1 MTKKPTHH
9 QNSLAHPHPKIIT
22 CQGSPTMNP
31 TELAARRIKGEDF
44 HTEFMEHLTHAD
56 DLAAS
61 IIAFANTDGGQMI
74 FGVRDKREITGL
86 GDETDHV
93 LQFID
98 NIAFNNCEPP
108 VTIVQETVRDQQG
121 RIVVIV
127 NIPEGGPPPVS
138 NESGCVLRAD
148 RVRTQAGVSRRTLAT
163 VPIHRELLL

>member
-1 MTKKPTHH
+1 
-9 QNSLAHPHPKIIT
+9 
-22 CQGSPTMNP
+22 MNP
-31 TELAARRIKGEDF
+31 SELTARLIKGEDL
-44 HTEFMEHLTHAD
+44 HTECKERLIHAD

-74 FGVRDKREITGL
+74 FGVTDEREITGT
-86 GDETDHV
+86 GDESDHV

-127 NIPEGGPPPVS
+127 NIPKVHG
-138 NESGCVLRAD
+138 
-148 RVRTQAGVSRRTLAT
+148 
-163 VPIHRELLL
+163 ELL